1 VCVVFRWDYFL
12 IDVIYSDDRF
22 TISLHDELV
31 VLKFVGI
38 RTWHVLGF
46 YQLRIQLFCLWIK
59 FRDDFSVNFFAICD
73 LLIA

>member
-1 VCVVFRWDYFL
+1 VRVVFRGDYFL

-38 RTWHVLGF
+38 RTLHVLGF
-46 YQLRIQLFCLWIK
+46 YQLRI
-59 FRDDFSVNFFAICD
+59 
-73 LLIA
+73 